1 MGLFS
6 NPFKESRKITDP
18 VAAYPKTVRQSLN
31 IQQAYENGIFQ
42 IGKQKDCYLYDRCYL
57 FEDINYKDKDD
68 EDKKGIL
75 LSIMQWLKSM
85 HVQFKIELVSEY
97 QNMNEFLE
105 ELCGGI
111 DQTTYPEHAKG
122 LKSWIKE
129 KAQEGNPEI
138 RQLRYLIVTCTAK
151 SYEDAKIQFNILD
164 TELHQYFLK
173 WNSRL
178 HVLDAEQRLR
188 SLHAFFHPK
197 EGCPFNRARL
207 RDGSWKNDILP
218 TSIESFS
225 NFLIFDHDQRYVSVL
240 YAKDYANSLDDGKV
254 VSGFANLPFPL
265 HITMDYAPIDREVL
279 KNKLNNAYMNNEKA
293 ITQELELR
301 QRRNQYALGTSYA
314 KERRKEEL
322 EAYKDQIDDNDEG
335 CLFLGFLVVVTAES
349 EKELE
354 RRINEVKAV
363 GRGNGVYLE
372 IYYHR
377 QLKALNTA
385 LPFGGRQV
393 NVMRSLLTSSA
404 VAFQPYYAMD
414 LQGRGMVYGINRRTK
429 RLLCGDRKSLK
440 SPHGI
445 IIGHTGSGKSVFIK
459 MTELLQSLLGMPN
472 DDLTIIDPQNEYEE
486 TCLEMGGAY
495 YDLTPKS
502 NIHINAME
510 IPEEV
515 FYAEEQ
521 KEREQ
526 FVADVT
532 DWAISFC
539 VAIMTNILVT
549 QEHYSIIGR
558 CIRNVYKE
566 FYAQKTLIRQP
577 TLKEF
582 REELKREMNRVDNDQ
597 DLTLIRQLYNSL
609 EEFTEGS
616 FDMFAHPSN
625 INSRKRLVGFGLKN
639 VSEKMWEP
647 VMVTIMFFLS
657 SRMSHNQKLQ
667 KATHLIIDES
677 QVVCEHKSSADM
689 LLKAVETYRK
699 FGGICTMCLQNMTR
713 AIENPELR
721 DMFSN
726 CDFKVFLDQ
735 GGVDAK
741 TIAQIQEFS
750 TQEYE
755 SLSTSVPGYGVLVWE
770 KQVFLLDA
778 RIAKENL
785 LYQKFSTNFHEKAEQ
800 NAEQKKVQ
808 SLTEEPE
815 KSKKTLVRAEEISV
829 EPWMEAYIPKIQ
841 MLAKLITITK
851 EELMRAFGLT
861 EIQAERI
868 LQYMVSR
875 SMLEKE
881 RTGKKTSYKASA

>member
-240 YAKDYANSLDDGKV
+240 YAKNYANSLDDGKV

-354 RRINEVKAV
+354 RRINELKAV

-808 SLTEEPE
+808 SLPEEPE
-815 KSKKTLVRAEEISV
+815 KPKKTLVRTEEISV

>member
-6 NPFKESRKITDP
+6 NPFRESRKITDP

-111 DQTTYPEHAKG
+111 DQTTYPVHAKG

-151 SYEDAKIQFNILD
+151 TYEDAKIQFNILD

-197 EGCPFNRARL
+197 EGCSFNRARL

-279 KNKLNNAYMNNEKA
+279 KNKLNHAYMNNEKA

-335 CLFLGFLVVVTAES
+335 CLFLGFLVVVSAES

-445 IIGHTGSGKSVFIK
+445 IIGHTGSGKSVFLK

-515 FYAEEQ
+515 FYSEEQ

-778 RIAKENL
+778 RITKGNL
-785 LYQKFSTNFHEKAEQ
+785 LYQKFSTNFHEKAERK
-800 NAEQKKVQ
+800 AMQ
-808 SLTEEPE
+808 SLQE
-815 KSKKTLVRAEEISV
+815 KPDKEKKTLVRAEETSA

>member
-6 NPFKESRKITDP
+6 NPFRESRKITDP

-68 EDKKGIL
+68 EDKKWIL

-197 EGCPFNRARL
+197 EGCLFNRARL

>member
-197 EGCPFNRARL
+197 ESCPFNRVRL

-393 NVMRSLLTSSA
+393 DVMRSLLTSSA

-502 NIHINAME
+502 DLHINAME

-597 DLTLIRQLYNSL
+597 DLTLIRQMYNSL

-657 SRMSHNQKLQ
+657 SRMNHNQKLQ

-778 RIAKENL
+778 RIAKGNL
-785 LYQKFSTNFHEKAEQ
+785 LYQKFSTNFHEKAERK
-800 NAEQKKVQ
+800 AMQ
-808 SLTEEPE
+808 SLQE
-815 KSKKTLVRAEEISV
+815 KPDKEKKTLVRAEETSA

>member
-6 NPFKESRKITDP
+6 NPFRESRKITDP

-68 EDKKGIL
+68 EDKKWIL

-197 EGCPFNRARL
+197 EGCPFNRTRL

-218 TSIESFS
+218 TSMESFS
-225 NFLIFDHDQRYVSVL
+225 NFLIFDYDQRYVSVL

-597 DLTLIRQLYNSL
+597 DLNLIRQLYNSL

>member
-18 VAAYPKTVRQSLN
+18 VATYPKTVRQSLN

-218 TSIESFS
+218 TSIESFA

-808 SLTEEPE
+808 SLPEEPE
-815 KSKKTLVRAEEISV
+815 KPKKTLVRAEEISV

>member
-1 MGLFS
+1 MALFGS
-6 NPFKESRKITDP
+6 RFKESKKITDP
-18 VAAYPKTVRQSLN
+18 TVAYPKNVRQVLN
-31 IQQAYENGIFQ
+31 IEKVYENGIFQ
-42 IGKQKDCYLYDRCYL
+42 IGKFKDHNLYDRCYL

-68 EDKKGIL
+68 EDKKLIL
-75 LSIMQWLKSM
+75 LSIMEWLKSM

-97 QNMNEFLE
+97 QDMQEFTDEILGE
-105 ELCGGI
+105 I
-111 DQTTYPEHAKG
+111 DYTTYPEYATG
-122 LKSWIKE
+122 LNNWIWE
-129 KAQEGNPEI
+129 KTREGNPEI
-138 RQLRYLIVTCTAK
+138 RQTRHLIVTCTART
-151 SYEDAKIQFNILD
+151 YEDAKIQFNILD
-164 TELHQYFLK
+164 TELHQYFAK
-173 WNSRL
+173 WNSKL
-178 HVLDAEQRLR
+178 CALNAEQRLR
-188 SLHAFFHPK
+188 SLHAFFHPQ
-197 EGCPFNRARL
+197 EEYRL
-207 RDGSWKNDILP
+207 NGKRIQDGSWKNDILP
-218 TSIESFS
+218 TAIECFPE
-225 NFLIFDHDQRYVSVL
+225 FMIFDHNQSYVSVL
-240 YAKDYANSLDDGKV
+240 YAKDYANALDEGKV

-265 HITMDYAPIDREVL
+265 RITMDYAPVDREAL

-293 ITQELELR
+293 ITQELENR
-301 QRRNQYALGTSYA
+301 QRRNIYALGTSYA
-314 KERRKEEL
+314 KERKKEEL
-322 EAYKDQIDDNDEG
+322 EAYKDQIDENDEG
-335 CLFLGFLVVVTAES
+335 CVFLGFLLVVTAET

-354 RRINEVKAV
+354 RRVNEVKAV

-372 IYYHR
+372 LYYHR
-377 QLKALNTA
+377 QLKALHTA
-385 LPFGGRQV
+385 LPFGGRMV

-414 LQGRGMVYGINRRTK
+414 LQGKGMVYGINRRTK
-429 RLLCGDRKSLK
+429 RLLCGDRKTLK

-445 IIGHTGSGKSVFIK
+445 IIGHTGSGKSVLVK
-459 MTELLQSLLGMPN
+459 MTEVLQSLVGTQ

-486 TCLEMGGAY
+486 TCYDLKGAY

-515 FYAEEQ
+515 FYAEETRV
-521 KEREQ
+521 REQ

-539 VAIMTNILVT
+539 VAIMKNILVT

-566 FYAQKTLIRQP
+566 FYHQKKLVKQP
-577 TLKEF
+577 TLKDF
-582 REELKREMNRVDNDQ
+582 RCELHKEMRRVDNEQ
-597 DLTLIRQLYNSL
+597 DLILIRQIYNSL

-625 INSRKRLVGFGLKN
+625 INSRKRFVGFGLKN

-657 SRMSHNQKLQ
+657 IRMNHNQKLQ

-750 TQEYE
+750 EQEYE
-755 SLSTSVPGYGVLVWE
+755 SLSTSVPGYGVMVWE

-778 RIAKENL
+778 RITKGNL

-800 NAEQKKVQ
+800 KDRSLGLQRESGIEQQ
-808 SLTEEPE
+808 QNDMFLE
-815 KSKKTLVRAEEISV
+815 
-829 EPWMEAYIPKIQ
+829 EPWMREYLPQIL
-841 MLAKLITITK
+841 MLAKLVAITK
-851 EELMRAFGLT
+851 EEIMLNMNLSEMQT
-861 EIQAERI
+861 EQI
-868 LQYMVSR
+868 LRYMVSK
-875 SMLEKE
+875 SILEKHD
-881 RTGKKTSYKASA
+881 TGEEPKYKAHA

>member
-197 EGCPFNRARL
+197 EGCLFNRARL

-459 MTELLQSLLGMPN
+459 MTELLQSLLGMSN

-808 SLTEEPE
+808 SLPEEPE
-815 KSKKTLVRAEEISV
+815 KPKKTLVRAEEISV

>member
-6 NPFKESRKITDP
+6 NPFRESRKITDP

-68 EDKKGIL
+68 EDKKWIL

-197 EGCPFNRARL
+197 EGCPFNRTRL

-218 TSIESFS
+218 TSMESFS
-225 NFLIFDHDQRYVSVL
+225 NFLIFDYDQRYVSVL

-597 DLTLIRQLYNSL
+597 DLNLIRQLYNSL

-808 SLTEEPE
+808 SLPEEPE
-815 KSKKTLVRAEEISV
+815 KPKKTLVRTEEISV

-851 EELMRAFGLT
+851 EELMRTFGLT

-881 RTGKKTSYKASA
+881 RTGKKTSYKTSA

>member
-68 EDKKGIL
+68 EDKKWIL

-122 LKSWIKE
+122 LKNWIKE

-197 EGCPFNRARL
+197 EGCPFHRTRL

-225 NFLIFDHDQRYVSVL
+225 NFLIFDYDQRYVSVL

-254 VSGFANLPFPL
+254 ISGFANLPFPL

-510 IPEEV
+510 IPKEV

>member
-42 IGKQKDCYLYDRCYL
+42 IGKQRDCYLYDRCYL

>member
-322 EAYKDQIDDNDEG
+322 EAYKDQIDDNDEE

-808 SLTEEPE
+808 SLPEEPE
-815 KSKKTLVRAEEISV
+815 KPKKTLVRTEEISV

-851 EELMRAFGLT
+851 EELMRTFGLT

-881 RTGKKTSYKASA
+881 RTGKKTSYKTSA